1 MKKTARCEPKG
12 IVSTTAEKNL
22 KALRAAVIERIG
34 NTFPK
39 SANIYID
46 HKDLQF
52 GILFNET
59 INCIRKQT
67 EFVFLQFC
75 NFDKF
80 SKKGVK

>member
-46 HKDLQF
+46 IF
-52 GILFNET
+52 GDFGTCVTYAFNNGCT
-59 INCIRKQT
+59 
-67 EFVFLQFC
+67 
-75 NFDKF
+75 
-80 SKKGVK
+80 